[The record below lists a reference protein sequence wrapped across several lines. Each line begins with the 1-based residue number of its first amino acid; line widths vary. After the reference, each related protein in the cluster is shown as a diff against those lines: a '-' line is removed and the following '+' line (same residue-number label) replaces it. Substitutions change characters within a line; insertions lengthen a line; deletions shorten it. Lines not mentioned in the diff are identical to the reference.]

1 MTGLNRST
9 RLPFGSR
16 SSSDRVP
23 QGSSGPE
30 DHVVVPDTCDLCD
43 DLRRRAAAVAID
55 LADPDVLT
63 LVRAAIGSSEV
74 GGCQCLGDRI
84 EQLDAIPD
92 REHERVGSGG
102 TSSTPPTCSSPRSTT
117 APCPPRPPGRPPG
130 HRPSWTPSA
139 DAGPPTAR
147 APGHGGP
154 PTRNPNPCS

>member
-16 SSSDRVP
+16 SSDRVP

-74 GGCQCLGDRI
+74 GGCQCLGDWI

-92 REHERVGSGG
+92 REHERVGERRDVQH
-102 TSSTPPTCSSPRSTT
+102 TADVLLAPLYHRAVSTPT
-117 APCPPRPPGRPPG
+117 PG
-130 HRPSWTPSA
+130 TP
-139 DAGPPTAR
+139 AR
-147 APGHGGP
+147 APSLVDTLG
-154 PTRNPNPCS
+154 